1 MQPWLFLFC
10 NCLLS
15 ISLTTLVRDMKRFI
29 LQRLGLSV
37 ITVFLVCII
46 VFFLT
51 HILPGDVARQYL
63 GRGATEDDLINFRR
77 LFDLDKPLLT
87 QLFSWINNLIHLDL
101 GQSMQYRGPVSELL
115 GPAIGYSAKLAA
127 VAFFL
132 IVPISIAGGVI
143 AAMNRG
149 NKIDR
154 AITVGGL
161 SAAVIPEFVWAII
174 LVLVFG
180 VTFQVFPVSAFPGRG
195 QYSIFDQ
202 IWHLV
207 LPSISLLLVLF
218 GYIARIT
225 RAGVIEALDSDY
237 MRTAVLKGLSRRK
250 AVIKHVLRN
259 ALLPTIAVIA
269 SQVPYLIGGLIAVE
283 IVFNYPGFGTI
294 LKGAVDARDY
304 SVLQAGV
311 VVSSL
316 VIVSFQLIADVL
328 FALLNPR
335 IRQKISE

>member
-1 MQPWLFLFC
+1 
-10 NCLLS
+10 
-15 ISLTTLVRDMKRFI
+15 MKRFI
-29 LQRLGLSV
+29 LQRLGLAV
-37 ITVFLVCII
+37 ITVFLVCVI

-63 GRGATEDDLINFRR
+63 GRGATEDDLRDFRR

-87 QLFSWINNLIHLDL
+87 QLFSWINDLIRFDL

-115 GPAIGYSAKLAA
+115 GPAIVYSSKLAA
-127 VAFFL
+127 VAFL
-132 IVPISIAGGVI
+132 IIVPLSIAGGVI
-143 AAMNRG
+143 AAVNRG
-149 NKIDR
+149 KKIDR

-180 VTFQVFPVSAFPGRG
+180 VTFQIFPVTAFPGKG
-195 QYSIFDQ
+195 DKTVLNQ

-250 AVIKHVLRN
+250 AVVKHVLRN

-316 VIVSFQLIADVL
+316 VIVSFQLIADIL
-328 FALLNPR
+328 FAVLNPR

>member
-1 MQPWLFLFC
+1 
-10 NCLLS
+10 
-15 ISLTTLVRDMKRFI
+15 MKRFI
-29 LQRLGLSV
+29 LQRLGLAV
-37 ITVFLVCII
+37 ITVFLVCVI

-63 GRGATEDDLINFRR
+63 GRGATEDDLRDFRR

-87 QLFSWINNLIHLDL
+87 QLFSWISDLLRFDL

-115 GPAIGYSAKLAA
+115 GPAIVYSSKLAA
-127 VAFFL
+127 GAFL
-132 IVPISIAGGVI
+132 IIVPLSIAGGVI
-143 AAMNRG
+143 AAVNRG
-149 NKIDR
+149 KRIDR

-180 VTFQVFPVSAFPGRG
+180 VTFEIFPVTAFPGKG
-195 QYSIFDQ
+195 DKTVLNQ

-250 AVIKHVLRN
+250 AVVKHVLRN

-316 VIVSFQLIADVL
+316 VIVSFQLIADIL

>member
-1 MQPWLFLFC
+1 
-10 NCLLS
+10 
-15 ISLTTLVRDMKRFI
+15 MKRFI
-29 LQRLGLSV
+29 LQRLGLAV
-37 ITVFLVCII
+37 ITIFLVCVI

-63 GRGATEDDLINFRR
+63 GRGATEDDLRDFRR

-87 QLFSWINNLIHLDL
+87 QLFSWINDLLRFDL

-115 GPAIGYSAKLAA
+115 GPAIVYSSKLAA
-127 VAFFL
+127 VAFL
-132 IVPISIAGGVI
+132 IIVPLSIAGGVI
-143 AAMNRG
+143 AAVNRG
-149 NKIDR
+149 KRIDR

-180 VTFQVFPVSAFPGRG
+180 VTFEIFPVTAFPGKG
-195 QYSIFDQ
+195 DKTVLNQ

-250 AVIKHVLRN
+250 AVVKHVLRN

-316 VIVSFQLIADVL
+316 VIVSFQLIADIL
-328 FALLNPR
+328 FVLLNPR

>member
-1 MQPWLFLFC
+1 
-10 NCLLS
+10 
-15 ISLTTLVRDMKRFI
+15 MKRFI
-29 LQRLGLSV
+29 LQRLGLAV
-37 ITVFLVCII
+37 ITVFLVCVI

-63 GRGATEDDLINFRR
+63 GRGATEDDLRDFRR

-87 QLFSWINNLIHLDL
+87 QLFSWINDLIHFDL

-115 GPAIGYSAKLAA
+115 GPAIGYSSKLAA
-127 VAFFL
+127 VAFL
-132 IVPISIAGGVI
+132 IIVPLSIAGGVL
-143 AAMNRG
+143 AAVNRG
-149 NKIDR
+149 KKIDR

-174 LVLVFG
+174 LVLLFG
-180 VTFQVFPVSAFPGRG
+180 VTFEIFPVTAFPGKG
-195 QYSIFDQ
+195 DKTVLNQ

-237 MRTAVLKGLSRRK
+237 MRTAVLKGLTRRK
-250 AVIKHVLRN
+250 AVVKHVLRN

-316 VIVSFQLIADVL
+316 VIVSFQLIADIL
-328 FALLNPR
+328 FAVLNPR

>member
-1 MQPWLFLFC
+1 
-10 NCLLS
+10 
-15 ISLTTLVRDMKRFI
+15 MKRFI

-37 ITVFLVCII
+37 ITVFLVCVI

-63 GRGATEDDLINFRR
+63 GRGATEEDLIEFRR
-77 LFDLDKPLLT
+77 VFGLDQTLFS
-87 QLFSWINNLIHLDL
+87 QLFTWIGHLLQGDL
-101 GQSMQYRGPVSELL
+101 GQSMQYRGPVSDLL
-115 GPAIGYSAKLAA
+115 LPAIRYSSKLAG
-127 VAFFL
+127 VAFFI
-132 IVPISIAGGVI
+132 IVPISIAGGVV

-149 NKIDR
+149 KKVDR
-154 AITVGGL
+154 FITVGGL

-174 LVLVFG
+174 LVLLFG
-180 VTFQVFPVSAFPGRG
+180 VTFQVFPVSAFPEEGER
-195 QYSIFDQ
+195 SLLNQ

-218 GYIARIT
+218 GYVARIT

-237 MRTAVLKGLSRRK
+237 MRTAVLKGLTRRK
-250 AVIKHVLRN
+250 AVVKHVLRN

-269 SQVPYLIGGLIAVE
+269 SQIPYLIGGLIAVE

-311 VVSSL
+311 IISSL
-316 VIVSFQLIADVL
+316 VIVSFQLIADIL

>member
-1 MQPWLFLFC
+1 
-10 NCLLS
+10 
-15 ISLTTLVRDMKRFI
+15 MKRFI
-29 LQRLGLSV
+29 LQRLGLAV
-37 ITVFLVCII
+37 ITVFLVCVI

-63 GRGATEDDLINFRR
+63 GRGATEDDLRDFRR

-87 QLFSWINNLIHLDL
+87 QLFSWINDLLRIDL

-115 GPAIGYSAKLAA
+115 GPAIGYSSKLAA
-127 VAFFL
+127 VAFL
-132 IVPISIAGGVI
+132 IIVPLSIAGGVL
-143 AAMNRG
+143 AAVNRG
-149 NKIDR
+149 KKIDR

-174 LVLVFG
+174 LVLLFG
-180 VTFQVFPVSAFPGRG
+180 VTFEIFPVTAFPGKG
-195 QYSIFDQ
+195 DKTVLNQ

-237 MRTAVLKGLSRRK
+237 MRTAVLKGLTRRK
-250 AVIKHVLRN
+250 AVVKHVLRN

-316 VIVSFQLIADVL
+316 VIVSFQLIADIL
-328 FALLNPR
+328 FAVLNPR
-335 IRQKISE
+335 IRHKISE

>member
-1 MQPWLFLFC
+1 
-10 NCLLS
+10 
-15 ISLTTLVRDMKRFI
+15 MKRFI
-29 LQRLGLSV
+29 LQRLGLAV
-37 ITVFLVCII
+37 ITVFLVCVI

-63 GRGATEDDLINFRR
+63 GRGATEDDLRDFRR

-87 QLFSWINNLIHLDL
+87 QLFSWINNLIRLDL

-115 GPAIGYSAKLAA
+115 LPAIGYSSKLAA
-127 VAFFL
+127 VAFL
-132 IVPISIAGGVI
+132 IIVPFSIAGGVI

-149 NKIDR
+149 KKIDR

-174 LVLVFG
+174 LVLLFG
-180 VTFQVFPVSAFPGRG
+180 VTFQVFPVTAFPGKGDRT
-195 QYSIFDQ
+195 ILNQ

-316 VIVSFQLIADVL
+316 VIVSFQLIADIL
-328 FALLNPR
+328 FAVLNPR

>member
-1 MQPWLFLFC
+1 
-10 NCLLS
+10 
-15 ISLTTLVRDMKRFI
+15 
-29 LQRLGLSV
+29 LQRLGLAV
-37 ITVFLVCII
+37 ITVFLVCVI

-63 GRGATEDDLINFRR
+63 GRGATEDDLRDFRR

-87 QLFSWINNLIHLDL
+87 QLFSWINDLIRFDL

-115 GPAIGYSAKLAA
+115 GPAIVYSSKLAA
-127 VAFFL
+127 VAFL
-132 IVPISIAGGVI
+132 IIVPLSIAGGVV
-143 AAMNRG
+143 AAVNRG
-149 NKIDR
+149 KRIDR

-180 VTFQVFPVSAFPGRG
+180 VTFQIFPVTAFPGKG
-195 QYSIFDQ
+195 DKTVLNQ

-250 AVIKHVLRN
+250 AVVKHVLRN

-269 SQVPYLIGGLIAVE
+269 SQIPYLIGGLIAVE

-316 VIVSFQLIADVL
+316 VIVSFQLIADIL

>member
-1 MQPWLFLFC
+1 
-10 NCLLS
+10 
-15 ISLTTLVRDMKRFI
+15 MKRFI
-29 LQRLGLSV
+29 LQRLGLAV
-37 ITVFLVCII
+37 ITVFLVCVI

-63 GRGATEDDLINFRR
+63 GRGATEDDLRDFRR

-87 QLFSWINNLIHLDL
+87 QLFSWISDLLRFDL

-115 GPAIGYSAKLAA
+115 GPAIGYSSKLAA
-127 VAFFL
+127 VAFL
-132 IVPISIAGGVI
+132 IIVPLSIAGGVI
-143 AAMNRG
+143 AAVNRG
-149 NKIDR
+149 KRIDR

-180 VTFQVFPVSAFPGRG
+180 VTFEIFPVTAFPGKG
-195 QYSIFDQ
+195 DKTVLNQ

-250 AVIKHVLRN
+250 AVVKHVLRN

-316 VIVSFQLIADVL
+316 VIVSFQLIADIL

>member
-1 MQPWLFLFC
+1 
-10 NCLLS
+10 
-15 ISLTTLVRDMKRFI
+15 MKRFI
-29 LQRLGLSV
+29 LQRLGLAV
-37 ITVFLVCII
+37 ITVFLVCVI

-63 GRGATEDDLINFRR
+63 GRGATEDDLRDFRR

-87 QLFSWINNLIHLDL
+87 QLFSWINDLLRFDL

-115 GPAIGYSAKLAA
+115 GPAIVYSSKLAA
-127 VAFFL
+127 VAFL
-132 IVPISIAGGVI
+132 IIVPLSIAGGVI
-143 AAMNRG
+143 AAVNRG
-149 NKIDR
+149 KKIDR

-180 VTFQVFPVSAFPGRG
+180 VTFQIFPVTAFPGKG
-195 QYSIFDQ
+195 DKTVLNQ

-250 AVIKHVLRN
+250 AVVKHVLRN

-316 VIVSFQLIADVL
+316 VIVSFQLIADIL
-328 FALLNPR
+328 FAVLNPR

>member
-1 MQPWLFLFC
+1 
-10 NCLLS
+10 
-15 ISLTTLVRDMKRFI
+15 MKRFI
-29 LQRLGLSV
+29 LQRLGLAV
-37 ITVFLVCII
+37 ITVFLVCVI

-63 GRGATEDDLINFRR
+63 GRGATEDDLRDFRR

-87 QLFSWINNLIHLDL
+87 QLFSWINDLLRFDL

-115 GPAIGYSAKLAA
+115 GPAIVYSSKLAA
-127 VAFFL
+127 VAFL
-132 IVPISIAGGVI
+132 IIVPLSIAGGVL
-143 AAMNRG
+143 AAVNRG
-149 NKIDR
+149 KKIDR

-174 LVLVFG
+174 LVLLFG
-180 VTFQVFPVSAFPGRG
+180 VTFEIFPVTAFPGKG
-195 QYSIFDQ
+195 DKTVLNQ

-237 MRTAVLKGLSRRK
+237 MRTAVLKGLTRRK
-250 AVIKHVLRN
+250 AVVKHVLRN

-316 VIVSFQLIADVL
+316 VIVSFQLIADIL
-328 FALLNPR
+328 FAVLNPR

>member
-1 MQPWLFLFC
+1 
-10 NCLLS
+10 
-15 ISLTTLVRDMKRFI
+15 MKRFI
-29 LQRLGLSV
+29 LQRLGLAV
-37 ITVFLVCII
+37 ITVFLVCVI

-63 GRGATEDDLINFRR
+63 GRGATEDDLRDFRR
-77 LFDLDKPLLT
+77 LFELDKPLLT
-87 QLFSWINNLIHLDL
+87 QLFSWINDLLRFDL

-115 GPAIGYSAKLAA
+115 WPAIVYSSKLAA
-127 VAFFL
+127 VAFL
-132 IVPISIAGGVI
+132 IIVPLSIAGGVI
-143 AAMNRG
+143 AAVNRG
-149 NKIDR
+149 KRIDR

-180 VTFQVFPVSAFPGRG
+180 VTFEIFPVTAFPGKG
-195 QYSIFDQ
+195 DKTVLNQ

-250 AVIKHVLRN
+250 AVVKHVLRN

-316 VIVSFQLIADVL
+316 VIVSFQLIADIL

>member
-1 MQPWLFLFC
+1 
-10 NCLLS
+10 
-15 ISLTTLVRDMKRFI
+15 MKRFI
-29 LQRLGLSV
+29 LQRLGLAV
-37 ITVFLVCII
+37 ITVFLVCVI

-63 GRGATEDDLINFRR
+63 GRGATEDDLRDFRR

-87 QLFSWINNLIHLDL
+87 QLFSWINNLIRLDL

-115 GPAIGYSAKLAA
+115 LPAIGYSSKLAA
-127 VAFFL
+127 VAFL
-132 IVPISIAGGVI
+132 IIVPFSIAGGVI

-149 NKIDR
+149 KKIDR

-174 LVLVFG
+174 LVLLFG
-180 VTFQVFPVSAFPGRG
+180 VTFQVFPVTAFPGKGDRT
-195 QYSIFDQ
+195 ILNQ

-250 AVIKHVLRN
+250 AVVKHVLRN

-316 VIVSFQLIADVL
+316 VIVSFQLIADIL
-328 FALLNPR
+328 FAVLNPR

>member
-1 MQPWLFLFC
+1 
-10 NCLLS
+10 
-15 ISLTTLVRDMKRFI
+15 MKRFI
-29 LQRLGLSV
+29 LQRLGLAV
-37 ITVFLVCII
+37 ITVFLVCVI

-63 GRGATEDDLINFRR
+63 GRGATEDDLRDFRR

-87 QLFSWINNLIHLDL
+87 QLFSWINDLIHFDL

-115 GPAIGYSAKLAA
+115 GPAIGYSSKLAA
-127 VAFFL
+127 VAFFI
-132 IVPISIAGGVI
+132 IVPLSIAGGVI
-143 AAMNRG
+143 AAVNRG
-149 NKIDR
+149 KRIDR

-174 LVLVFG
+174 LVLLFG
-180 VTFQVFPVSAFPGRG
+180 VTFEIFPVTAFPGKG
-195 QYSIFDQ
+195 DKTVLNQ

-250 AVIKHVLRN
+250 AVVKHVLRN

-316 VIVSFQLIADVL
+316 VIVLFQLIADIL

>member
-1 MQPWLFLFC
+1 
-10 NCLLS
+10 
-15 ISLTTLVRDMKRFI
+15 MKRFI
-29 LQRLGLSV
+29 LKRLGLSV
-37 ITVFLVCII
+37 ITVLLVCII

-63 GRGATEDDLINFRR
+63 GRGATEDDLRDFRR
-77 LFDLDKPLLT
+77 LFGLDQPLLS
-87 QLFSWINNLIHLDL
+87 QLFSWISDLLRGDL
-101 GQSMQYRGPVSELL
+101 GQSMQYRGPVTDLL
-115 GPAIGYSAKLAA
+115 LPAIGYSSKLAA
-127 VAFFL
+127 VAFFI
-132 IVPISIAGGVI
+132 IVPVSIAGGVI
-143 AAMNRG
+143 SAMNRG
-149 NKIDR
+149 KKIDR

-161 SAAVIPEFVWAII
+161 SASVIPEFVWAIL

-180 VTFQVFPVSAFPGRG
+180 VTFQFFPVTAFPKRG
-195 QYSIFDQ
+195 ERDLLNQ

-250 AVIKHVLRN
+250 AVVKHVLRN

-269 SQVPYLIGGLIAVE
+269 SQIPYLIGGLIAVE

-311 VVSSL
+311 IISSL
-316 VIVSFQLIADVL
+316 VIVLFQLIADIL
-328 FALLNPR
+328 FAVLNPR
-335 IRQKISE
+335 IRQKVSE

>member
-1 MQPWLFLFC
+1 
-10 NCLLS
+10 
-15 ISLTTLVRDMKRFI
+15 MKRFI
-29 LQRLGLSV
+29 LQRLGLAV
-37 ITVFLVCII
+37 ITVFLVCVI

-63 GRGATEDDLINFRR
+63 GKGATEDDLRDFRR

-87 QLFSWINNLIHLDL
+87 QLFSWINDLIHFDL

-115 GPAIGYSAKLAA
+115 GPAIGYSSKLAA
-127 VAFFL
+127 VAFFI
-132 IVPISIAGGVI
+132 IVPLSIAGGVI
-143 AAMNRG
+143 AAVNRG
-149 NKIDR
+149 KRIDR

-174 LVLVFG
+174 LVLLFG
-180 VTFQVFPVSAFPGRG
+180 VTFEIFPVTAFPGKG
-195 QYSIFDQ
+195 DKTVLNQ

-250 AVIKHVLRN
+250 AVVKHVLRN

-316 VIVSFQLIADVL
+316 VIVSFQLIADIL